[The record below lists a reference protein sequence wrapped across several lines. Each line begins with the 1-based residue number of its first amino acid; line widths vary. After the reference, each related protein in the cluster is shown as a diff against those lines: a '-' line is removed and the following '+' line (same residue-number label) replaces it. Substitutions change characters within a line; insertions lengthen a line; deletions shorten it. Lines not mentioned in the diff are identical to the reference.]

1 MPYTKPTNPEDVSD
15 RNVQALEII
24 KASGILNPHITLDK
38 IMELTQ
44 KVSQIPGGPQ
54 DLRHTDTFIHSH
66 FIFTHTEE

>member
-1 MPYTKPTNPEDVSD
+1 
-15 RNVQALEII
+15 
-24 KASGILNPHITLDK
+24 
-38 IMELTQ
+38 MELTQ